1 MLKYIF
7 VLIFQLTPAAVKD
20 YNRGRAY
27 LIDLAKR
34 QGIPVFNDLK
44 PSVECAIEK
53 VKICKSRHSV

>member
-1 MLKYIF
+1 M
-7 VLIFQLTPAAVKD
+7 KD